1 MVSCPFN
8 GREVSKCS
16 ITAHGWTRVILLV
29 LGQRPSLGWRA
40 WKYYS
45 SLIMI
50 VDDIGGLLG
59 SISCPPIPGVVHTLD
74 GRRNMRRFVYFRTD
88 AHTWLGMIRY
98 LHTYRYTYIYIYIW
112 SSFFFFFFFLV
123 VTLGVLFC
131 IDGLMAA
138 WHTLWPR
145 VRLRLIG
152 RPRFRWKSFQ
162 FSRIFQGKGPFD
174 LYLSF
179 LLSLPLATFSPSL
192 CEWFLQLPKLRI
204 SPLVFSV
211 SS

>member
-1 MVSCPFN
+1 
-8 GREVSKCS
+8 
-16 ITAHGWTRVILLV
+16 
-29 LGQRPSLGWRA
+29 
-40 WKYYS
+40 
-45 SLIMI
+45 MI

-59 SISCPPIPGVVHTLD
+59 PISCPPILGVVHTLD
-74 GRRNMRRFVYFRTD
+74 GHRNMRRFVHFRTD

-98 LHTYRYTYIYIYIW
+98 LHKYRYTYIYIYIYIC
-112 SSFFFFFFFLV
+112 SSFFLSV
-123 VTLGVLFC
+123 MLGVLFC

-138 WHTLWPR
+138 WHTLWPC
-145 VRLRLIG
+145 VRLRLTG

-179 LLSLPLATFSPSL
+179 LLSLPLATFSPFL
-192 CEWFLQLPKLRI
+192 CEWFLQRPKLRI

>member
-1 MVSCPFN
+1 
-8 GREVSKCS
+8 
-16 ITAHGWTRVILLV
+16 
-29 LGQRPSLGWRA
+29 
-40 WKYYS
+40 
-45 SLIMI
+45 MI

-59 SISCPPIPGVVHTLD
+59 PISCPPIPGVIHTLD
-74 GRRNMRRFVYFRTD
+74 GRRNMRRFVHFRTD
-88 AHTWLGMIRY
+88 AHTWLGMIGY
-98 LHTYRYTYIYIYIW
+98 LHTYRYTYIYIYI
-112 SSFFFFFFFLV
+112 SDPLLFFLFFFLFLV

-138 WHTLWPR
+138 WHTSWPR
-145 VRLRLIG
+145 VQLGLTG
-152 RPRFRWKSFQ
+152 GSCFRWKSFQ

-179 LLSLPLATFSPSL
+179 LLSLPLATFSPSF
-192 CEWFLQLPKLRI
+192 CEWFLQLPKFRI

>member
-1 MVSCPFN
+1 
-8 GREVSKCS
+8 
-16 ITAHGWTRVILLV
+16 
-29 LGQRPSLGWRA
+29 
-40 WKYYS
+40 
-45 SLIMI
+45 MI
-50 VDDIGGLLG
+50 VDDIGDLLG
-59 SISCPPIPGVVHTLD
+59 PISCPPIPRVVHTLD
-74 GRRNMRRFVYFRTD
+74 DPRNMRRFVHFRTD
-88 AHTWLGMIRY
+88 AHTWLGMIGY
-98 LHTYRYTYIYIYIW
+98 LHAYRYTYIYIYLIL
-112 SSFFFFFFFLV
+112 SFFSFFFFLFLV

-145 VRLRLIG
+145 VRLRLTG

-179 LLSLPLATFSPSL
+179 LLSLPLATFSPSF
-192 CEWFLQLPKLRI
+192 CEWFLQLPKLHI